1 MFDVLKLHRMIQVVC
16 GVIADPAG
24 RYLACLRKADGH
36 LGGLWEFP
44 GGKVEAG
51 ETPGEALA
59 RELREELGVE
69 VAVGEKMAAVDWDY
83 SGKWIRLIPFSCTIL
98 AGVPQALDHEELRW
112 CAPENF
118 NTLEWAPADLP
129 ILTALVTRALGRTAN

>member
-1 MFDVLKLHRMIQVVC
+1 MIHVVC

-24 RYLACLRKADGH
+24 RYLACLRKAGGH

-51 ETPGEALA
+51 ENPAQALA

-69 VAVGEKMAAVDWDY
+69 VAVGEKMEAVDWDY
-83 SGKWIRLIPFSCTIL
+83 SGKWIRLMPFSCTIL

-112 CAPENF
+112 CAPEDF
-118 NTLEWAPADLP
+118 NTLEWAPADVP
-129 ILTALVTRALGRTAN
+129 ILAGLPPPNGEESAN

>member
-1 MFDVLKLHRMIQVVC
+1 MLHRMIQVVC

-24 RYLACLRKADGH
+24 RYLACLRKAGGH

-51 ETPGEALA
+51 EMPAEALA

-69 VAVGEKMAAVDWDY
+69 VAVGRQMEAVDWEY

-98 AGVPQALDHEELRW
+98 AGIPQALDHENLRW
-112 CAPENF
+112 CAPEDF
-118 NTLEWAPADLP
+118 NTLEWAPADVP
-129 ILTALVTRALGRTAN
+129 ILGALIPPKAEETAN